1 MKERELPYERF
12 MELGAR
18 SLTNA
23 ELLAI
28 MLRTGTAGRSALE
41 VARQILGEG
50 DTLSVLHDLTL
61 KDLQQIPGI
70 GQVKAVQ
77 LLCIAEMSIRLS
89 RERASRKLSFRS
101 PDSVAEY
108 YMEQLRHEATERVLL
123 LLLDSKLMLLR
134 EILLSIGSVN
144 ASIVSPREIYR
155 LALRENAVHVMLL
168 HNHPSGDPTPSRED
182 IQVTKK
188 VARAGKD
195 MDITL
200 IDHLVIGD
208 TRYVSMKEQGLL

>member
-1 MKERELPYERF
+1 MREKELPFERF
-12 MELGAR
+12 MELGAE

-23 ELLAI
+23 ELLAV
-28 MLRTGTAGRSALE
+28 MLRTGTAGQSALD
-41 VARQILGEG
+41 VARHILGEG
-50 DTLSVLHDLTL
+50 DTLSVLYELTL
-61 KDLQQIPGI
+61 KNLLQIAGI

-77 LLCIAEMSIRLS
+77 LLCIAEMSKRLS
-89 RERASRKLSFRS
+89 KERAARDLSFTS
-101 PDSVAEY
+101 PESVAEY
-108 YMEQLRHEATERVLL
+108 YMEQLRHEATERVIL
-123 LLLDSKLMLLR
+123 LLLDSKLMLIR

-168 HNHPSGDPTPSRED
+168 HNHPSGDPTPSQED

-200 IDHLVIGD
+200 TDHLIIGD
-208 TRYVSMKEQGLL
+208 ARYVSMKEQGLL

>member
-1 MKERELPYERF
+1 MKEKELPYERF
-12 MELGAR
+12 MELGAQ

-23 ELLAI
+23 ELVAV
-28 MLRTGTAGRSALE
+28 MLRTGTAGQSALD
-41 VARQILGEG
+41 VARHIIGEG

-61 KDLQQIPGI
+61 KDLQHVPGI

-77 LLCIAEMSIRLS
+77 LLCIAEMSKRLA
-89 RERASRKLSFRS
+89 RECASRDLSFTS
-101 PDSVAEY
+101 PESVARY

-123 LLLDSKLMLLR
+123 LLLDSKLTLIR
-134 EILLSIGSVN
+134 ECVLSIGSVN

-155 LALRENAVHVMLL
+155 QALKENAVHVMLL
-168 HNHPSGDPTPSRED
+168 HNHPSGDPTPSQED
-182 IQVTKK
+182 ILVTKK
-188 VARAGKD
+188 VATAGNY

-200 IDHLVIGD
+200 TDHLIIGD